1 MMNAYKSNQIQ
12 QSADQTKSPPLLYP
26 GNQLEQFPKRAAVVP
41 DEPGDIRNG
50 KVFAGMHRDKL
61 LFAKPMGRWLR
72 WDGNRWAICT
82 CGEEMEAAKE
92 TAKQLLD
99 EAAKVAP
106 TDSEKGKRLF
116 AHALHTQNLPRLEAM
131 IRLASS
137 EPGMV
142 IGNASELD
150 ADPWLLGVKNGVV
163 DLRTGTHLASDPK
176 MLITKQCNA
185 TYTPEADCP
194 RFKQFLNEIFDDDLE
209 TIAAVRRLLG
219 YTLTGTTSEEVM
231 VICHGHGANGKSVFS
246 NIVSNVIG
254 EYYTVG
260 PNCLLVARDKNDNSV
275 RNDLAKLLGARL
287 ISVNELKQDAKLDEQ
302 VIKQLA
308 GREPMSA
315 RFLHKEFFDF
325 QPTGKVWLRTNHRPT
340 VTGEDDGIWRR
351 LVLIPF
357 KRKFS
362 EKERDTNLEAK
373 LLDERDGILAW
384 MVQGALNWQTHG
396 LLLSPTIM
404 AESGAYRKDSD
415 LLGEFIEDETEVSP
429 SERTEQG
436 ELFLQWKFWC
446 DRNGLRQG
454 SKAAFSRK
462 LSERG
467 HGELKSN
474 GRRYYQ
480 GLKPREK
487 IGLYIAPSTQQG
499 R

>member
-12 QSADQTKSPPLLYP
+12 QSADKTKSPPLLYP

-50 KVFAGMHRDKL
+50 RVFAGMHRGKL
-61 LFAKPMGRWLR
+61 LFVKPMGRWLR

-92 TAKQLLD
+92 TAKQLLN

-106 TDSEKGKRLF
+106 TDPEKGKRLF
-116 AHALHTQNLPRLEAM
+116 AHALQTQNLPRLEAM

-163 DLRTGTHLASDPK
+163 DLRTGTHLAPDPK

-219 YTLTGTTSEEVM
+219 YTLTGITSEEVM

-287 ISVNELKQDAKLDEQ
+287 VSVNELKQDARLDEQ

-373 LLDERDGILAW
+373 LLEEREGILAW
-384 MVQGALNWQTHG
+384 MVQGALNWQEYG
-396 LLLSPTIM
+396 LALSPVIM
-404 AESGAYRKDSD
+404 AESKAYRKDSD
-415 LLGEFIEDETEVSP
+415 LLGDFLDDKTTPSP
-429 SERTEQG
+429 RDRVEQAV
-436 ELFLQWKFWC
+436 LFTDWKEWC
-446 DRNGLRQG
+446 DGNGLRAG
-454 SKAAFSRK
+454 SKKRFTNK
-462 LSERG
+462 LTERG
-467 HGELKSN
+467 YVDSKSN
-474 GRRYYQ
+474 GKRFYD
-480 GLKPREK
+480 GLKRN
-487 IGLYIAPSTQQG
+487 
-499 R
+499 